1 VTGSSDKQ
9 VKIWNVKPNSGPSM
23 VVSRD
28 LDVGRVFS
36 TTFAPDAEVG
46 FRLAVAGSRGNLQI
60 WDTSTNKAVRE
71 AFATRV
77 ASDKM
82 GKMMEEDVQ
91 EKLVGLALSD
101 DEESDEEEEMEQRED
116 GGVEVDDDEEDE
128 EEA

>member
-1 VTGSSDKQ
+1 
-9 VKIWNVKPNSGPSM
+9 M

-77 ASDKM
+77 APEKL
-82 GKMMEEDVQ
+82 GKMEEDVQ

-116 GGVEVDDDEEDE
+116 GGVEVGDEDDEDED
-128 EEA
+128 

>member
-1 VTGSSDKQ
+1 
-9 VKIWNVKPNSGPSM
+9 M

-77 ASDKM
+77 APEKM
-82 GKMMEEDVQ
+82 GKMEEDVQ

-101 DEESDEEEEMEQRED
+101 EEDSDDDEEEEMEQRED
-116 GGVEVDDDEEDE
+116 GGVDVDEDE
-128 EEA
+128 

>member
-1 VTGSSDKQ
+1 
-9 VKIWNVKPNSGPSM
+9 M

-77 ASDKM
+77 APEKM
-82 GKMMEEDVQ
+82 GQMEEDVQ

-101 DEESDEEEEMEQRED
+101 EEESDEEEEMEQRED
-116 GGVEVDDDEEDE
+116 GGVGVDDEEDE
-128 EEA
+128 D